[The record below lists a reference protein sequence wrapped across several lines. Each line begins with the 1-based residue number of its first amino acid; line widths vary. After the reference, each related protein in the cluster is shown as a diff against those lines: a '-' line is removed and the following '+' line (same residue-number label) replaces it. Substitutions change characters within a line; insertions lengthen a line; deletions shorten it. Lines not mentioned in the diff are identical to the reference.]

1 MPGACI
7 PFLDPRVDTGA
18 SDPRVGKMNLFRAD
32 IAEVADRNV
41 GVYGVKKIDTENH
54 FATDAYVGAL
64 YKNPGYPRFVDDKET
79 GERHVY
85 HSAGYWQPFGDP
97 LVDRLLDLDGMRL
110 EAMDAIGIDVAVLSH
125 TAPALEQLE
134 PPVATALSK
143 DANDKLAEAIDRHP
157 DRYLGFATLGPR
169 EPEEAAK
176 ELERAV
182 KELGFKGWNTH
193 SNFGDSY
200 LDHKRYWPILAK
212 AEGLGVPIYLHPTFP
227 IIRQLTDYGLALAG
241 PGFGFGI
248 ETSTVMMRLILSG
261 VFDAFPRL
269 TIILGHYGEA
279 LPFLLKRVDRSFLQY
294 HVPKGSGSMP
304 AIRKRPSEYL
314 LENMYVTTSGNFLA
328 AAFECTR
335 AALGIER
342 IMLGTDYPYETT
354 VESGEFLDGL
364 GLSEDEQTRIY
375 EDNPAGLGFT
385 LSS

>member
-1 MPGACI
+1 
-7 PFLDPRVDTGA
+7 
-18 SDPRVGKMNLFRAD
+18 
-32 IAEVADRNV
+32 
-41 GVYGVKKIDTENH
+41 VKKIDTENH
-54 FATDAYVGAL
+54 FATEAYVDAL
-64 YKNPGYPRFVDDKET
+64 YANPGYPRFVDDKET

-85 HSAGYWQPFGDP
+85 HSAEYWQPFGDP
-97 LVDRLLDLDGMRL
+97 LVDRLLDLDHLRL
-110 EAMDAIGIDVAVLSH
+110 QSMDAIGIDVAVLSH

-134 PPVATALSK
+134 PRVATTLAR

-169 EPEEAAK
+169 EPEEAVK

-200 LDHKRYWPILAK
+200 LDDKRYWPILAK
-212 AEGLGVPIYLHPTFP
+212 AAELGVPIYLHPTFP
-227 IIRQLTDYGLALAG
+227 MIRQLTDYGLALAG

-261 VFDAFPRL
+261 VFDTFPTL
-269 TIILGHYGEA
+269 TIVLGHYGEA
-279 LPFLLKRVDRSFLQY
+279 LPFLLRRVDRSFLQY

-304 AIRKRPSEYL
+304 AISKRPSQYL
-314 LENMYVTTSGNFLA
+314 LENMYVTTSGNFFA

-335 AALGIER
+335 TALGIER

-354 VESGEFLDGL
+354 EESGAFLDGL
-364 GLSEDEQTRIY
+364 GLSDEEQAKLY
-375 EDNPAGLGFT
+375 EENAAKLGFA
-385 LSS
+385 LSG